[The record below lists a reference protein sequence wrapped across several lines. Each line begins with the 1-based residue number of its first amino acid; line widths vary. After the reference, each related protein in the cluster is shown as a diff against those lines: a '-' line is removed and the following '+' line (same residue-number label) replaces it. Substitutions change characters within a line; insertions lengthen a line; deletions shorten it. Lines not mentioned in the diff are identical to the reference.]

1 MEGRWEG
8 QRFKKNKQGAHG
20 GKVIVFQLTD
30 LLLMEEQS
38 VHPVWWGHLGEER

>member
-8 QRFKKNKQGAHG
+8 QRFKKNKQAHG

-30 LLLMEEQS
+30 RLLMEEQS
-38 VHPVWWGHLGEER
+38 VHPVWSGHLGEER